1 MVSICIYLYDKKKH
15 WVTAR
20 GCLCSTHYHF
30 VWCTKYRRHVFVDK
44 IADDLKLLHE
54 KIAKEK
60 GVIIVT
66 QEVMPDHVHL
76 FITMHPKFSP
86 ANIVKIFKGIT
97 AKKLF
102 EMHPEIRNKLWN
114 GHLWNPSYY
123 VGTCGDTT
131 KDVVQM
137 YIETQK
143 VK

>member
-1 MVSICIYLYDKKKH
+1 VL
-15 WVTAR
+15 V
-20 GCLCSTHYHF
+20 GN
-30 VWCTKYRRHVFVDK
+30 
-44 IADDLKLLHE
+44 IADTLRDLHE
-54 KIAKEK
+54 SIAQQK
-60 GVIIVT
+60 GVVLVT
-66 QEVMPDHVHL
+66 QEIMSDHVHL
-76 FITMHPKFSP
+76 FVSAHPKFAP

-102 EMHPEIRNKLWN
+102 EQHPEIKKRLHN

>member
-1 MVSICIYLYDKKKH
+1 MTTKQH

-20 GCLCSTHYHF
+20 GCVYNTNYHF
-30 VWCTKYRRHVFVDK
+30 VWSTKYRRNVLSEN
-44 IADDLKLLHE
+44 IAEDLKLLHE
-54 KIAKEK
+54 KIAREK
-60 GVIIVT
+60 GVTLVS
-66 QEVMPDHVHL
+66 QEIMPDHVHL
-76 FITMHPKFSP
+76 FIIMHPKFSP

-102 EMHPEIRNKLWN
+102 EIHPEIKNQLWN

-131 KDVVQM
+131 KAVIQM

>member
-1 MVSICIYLYDKKKH
+1 M
-15 WVTAR
+15 TAR
-20 GCLCSTHYHF
+20 GCVYSTHYHF
-30 VWCTKYRRHVFVDK
+30 VWSTKYRRKILTDK

-54 KIAKEK
+54 KIANEK
-60 GVIIVT
+60 GVTLVS
-66 QEVMPDHVHL
+66 QEIMPDHVHL
-76 FITMHPKFSP
+76 YIIMHPKFSP

-102 EMHPEIRNKLWN
+102 ETHPEIKNQLWN

-131 KDVVQM
+131 KDVIQM

>member
-1 MVSICIYLYDKKKH
+1 MIKKEH
-15 WVTAR
+15 FVTAR
-20 GCLCSTHYHF
+20 GCVYSTYYHF
-30 VWCTKYRRHVFVDK
+30 VWSTKYRRKVLVDE
-44 IADDLKLLHE
+44 IAEDLKSLHE

-60 GVIIVT
+60 GVILVT
-66 QEVMPDHVHL
+66 QEIMPDYVHL
-76 FITMHPKFSP
+76 FITMHPKFAP

-102 EMHPEIRNKLWN
+102 EIHPEIKNQLCN

-131 KDVVQM
+131 KDVIQM